1 MKAAMPITSK
11 AVPANA
17 DAAAAQRA
25 KNPTIP
31 AVIVNS
37 QSRISYNCGK
47 FLGKGGFAFCY
58 EVTSS
63 DASDCR
69 TLACKI
75 VSKKLLV
82 KDSQKE
88 KMIQEIEIHRK
99 LSHEHLVKF
108 YDSFAD
114 QENMY
119 ILLELC
125 SRRSLMELHRRR
137 KLVTVPEAQ
146 YFMRQIVSGCQYL
159 HSNKIIHRDLKLGN
173 VFLNSKL
180 WVKIGDFGL
189 ATQVNRDGEQ
199 KKTMCGTPNYLAPEV
214 LNKQGHSFEV
224 DVWSLGCILYTLV
237 VGRPPFESPSL
248 KETYVRIKNNNFKIP
263 SSLNPVVAAFIRS
276 MLQSQPQ
283 LRPSVFAMPHDPFF
297 SLQPI
302 LPSLPESVLT
312 VTPRLDDPARQALR
326 NIRNTSA
333 IAAEDEE
340 MRPQEQQE
348 KKDQVRPTNAAG
360 KAGLSEAASNNPPAV
375 VLQPRENSNG
385 QLLPS
390 RQTDKVNQQMLFEQL
405 ATLLASPTAQAG
417 PVSKEQMSD
426 AEDPAS
432 TPIYWVGKWVDYSD
446 KYGLGYQLCDNSV
459 GVLFND
465 CTKLILSANQQNI
478 QYYKRDNRELFFNK
492 NEAPPAELQKKMLL
506 LEYFRTY
513 MMEHLLTTGQDMA
526 PKESDKFAR
535 LPVLS
540 AWFRTKHAMVMYL
553 NNGILQLNF
562 FKDHTKIIL
571 CPNMEAVSY
580 IDEKRVFTT
589 YRFRLLAIHGMTAAL
604 TERLNF
610 AKEMLDRML
619 RAELC
624 GNGRVK
630 APDALIPTAK

>member
-417 PVSKEQMSD
+417 P
-426 AEDPAS
+426 
-432 TPIYWVGKWVDYSD
+432 
-446 KYGLGYQLCDNSV
+446 
-459 GVLFND
+459 
-465 CTKLILSANQQNI
+465 NI

-540 AWFRTKHAMVMYL
+540 AWFRTKHAM
-553 NNGILQLNF
+553 LNF

-630 APDALIPTAK
+630 APDALIPTTK